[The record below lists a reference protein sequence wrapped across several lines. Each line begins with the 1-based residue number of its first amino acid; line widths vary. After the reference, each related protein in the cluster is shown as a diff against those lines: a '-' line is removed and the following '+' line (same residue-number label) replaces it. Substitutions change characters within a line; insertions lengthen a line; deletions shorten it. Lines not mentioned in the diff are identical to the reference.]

1 MDSVSIFFILDGP
14 KLQAQAVLLA
24 ASLRHF
30 NKDRYKLLAYV
41 PVSGVTDLARSTRRA
56 MRA

>member
-24 ASLRHF
+24 ASLRYF
-30 NKDRYKLLAYV
+30 NKDRYKQMCRKAALRIWLGSQEE
-41 PVSGVTDLARSTRRA
+41 P
-56 MRA
+56 

>member
-24 ASLRHF
+24 ASLRYF

-41 PVSGVTDLARSTRRA
+41 PESGVTD
-56 MRA
+56 